1 MDAIFKNSENS
12 KASEPHRLLIN
23 LAGKTNLKGSDKCAA
38 LSNLSMYLVCTTHG
52 KIENI
57 HTKTISAPTRNEK
70 FDVPDGSCSISDV

>member
-38 LSNLSMYLVCTTHG
+38 LSNLSMYYTW
-52 KIENI
+52 KNRKYSYKNNI
-57 HTKTISAPTRNEK
+57 RSNAE
-70 FDVPDGSCSISDV
+70 

>member
-38 LSNLSMYLVCTTHG
+38 LSNLSMYYTW
-52 KIENI
+52 KNRKYSYKNNI
-57 HTKTISAPTRNEK
+57 SSNTE
-70 FDVPDGSCSISDV
+70 